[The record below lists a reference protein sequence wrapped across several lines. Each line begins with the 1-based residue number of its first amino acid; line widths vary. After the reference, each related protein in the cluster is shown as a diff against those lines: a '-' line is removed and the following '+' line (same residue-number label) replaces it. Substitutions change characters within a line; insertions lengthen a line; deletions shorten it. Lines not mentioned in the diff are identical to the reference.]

1 MLYVEGSN
9 IAVGGQKVRD
19 EDVTGQDTDVVVGDE
34 RPDWELGAMRD
45 GTGAKENHDEKSR
58 VPCCSV
64 SVT

>member
-1 MLYVEGSN
+1 
-9 IAVGGQKVRD
+9 
-19 EDVTGQDTDVVVGDE
+19 
-34 RPDWELGAMRD
+34 MRD